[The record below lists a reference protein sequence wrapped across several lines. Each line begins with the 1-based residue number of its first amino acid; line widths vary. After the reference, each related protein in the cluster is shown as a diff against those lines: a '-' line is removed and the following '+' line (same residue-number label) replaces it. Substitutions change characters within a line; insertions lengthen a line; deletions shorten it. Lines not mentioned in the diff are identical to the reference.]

1 MKITKALSE
10 SAQATIAGAAGEG
23 SIEFNITT
31 VTPNSGDNDQR
42 VLQLF
47 AESYVTIIVV
57 VAVIIFLIFGLAIYK
72 SYTTWASAR
81 SKRRRHSSQRWLTED
96 SPEIWGESFY
106 GEPNTDQ
113 LTYCINL

>member
-10 SAQATIAGAAGEG
+10 SAQSTIAGAAGEG
-23 SIEFNITT
+23 SIKFNITT

-47 AESYVTIIVV
+47 VEGYVTIIVV

-72 SYTTWASAR
+72 SYTTWASVR
-81 SKRRRHSSQRWLTED
+81 VHKRRRHSSGRWLTTD
-96 SPEIWGESFY
+96 NPEMWPESSY
-106 GEPNTDQ
+106 PGRPIGYMVQTV
-113 LTYCINL
+113 